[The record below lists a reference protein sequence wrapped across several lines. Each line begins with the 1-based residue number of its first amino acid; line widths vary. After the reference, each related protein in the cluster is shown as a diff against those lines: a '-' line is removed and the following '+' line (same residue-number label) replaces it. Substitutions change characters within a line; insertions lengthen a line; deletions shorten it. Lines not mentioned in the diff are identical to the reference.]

1 MGDQPIAVTRTR
13 VRMVVRLAL
22 LVMKLDGVHDLG
34 SQVQG
39 LVDLVLVG
47 HWSRLRSPTPIPVS
61 NRPVSHV
68 TDALTYRL
76 HRLKHRV
83 ELEHR
88 RQTGF
93 IRFDYFT
100 QPIQTQVLLLAH
112 TRLVGQLTQLQQHI
126 AYQRL
131 FDFVE
136 QDICEAVEQL
146 DSLHRT
152 EKLKSERPTHMSGK
166 DHGFEPFVDL
176 RNRCRQLAHDLTLGT
191 SSGVRITTERRS
203 DHTRW

>member
-83 ELEHR
+83 ELELC

-93 IRFDYFT
+93 IRFDRLT
-100 QPIQTQVLLLAH
+100 EPMQAQVLLLSH
-112 TRLVGQLTQLQQHI
+112 PSV
-126 AYQRL
+126 
-131 FDFVE
+131 
-136 QDICEAVEQL
+136 
-146 DSLHRT
+146 
-152 EKLKSERPTHMSGK
+152 SGHK
-166 DHGFEPFVDL
+166 
-176 RNRCRQLAHDLTLGT
+176 
-191 SSGVRITTERRS
+191 
-203 DHTRW
+203 